1 MIVARKNIDDKL
13 WNSTVDKEAEGL
25 PYAYTWYL
33 DAVTDDWYA
42 VVYDNYK
49 AIFPFQIKRKLGLKY
64 SLQPFLIQQL
74 GMFGGDNLLLKKALK
89 EIKKYI
95 WHYHLHLN
103 SSNYIDKN
111 VIALRKNFELSL
123 KSDYSSL
130 QKQYSNNCKR
140 NIKKTDALRISFDT
154 SSYDKEIQ
162 FIKTHGKLS
171 LEKDR
176 APKLK
181 QLLSNAQKE
190 NSLQI
195 AKAYKDNILLA
206 LVVLIKTKKRIVYL
220 VSVSSQEGLE
230 NKAMFKIVDSVI
242 KKYANSDL
250 LLDFEGSNIEN
261 IARFYQGFGAV
272 QNEYQEIKYNI
283 LTNLLKS

>member
-13 WNSTVDKEAEGL
+13 WNRTVDKEAKGL

-33 DAVTDDWYA
+33 DAVTDNWYA
-42 VVYDNYK
+42 VVYDDYK
-49 AIFPFQIKRKLGLKY
+49 AIFPFQIKRKYGLKY

-74 GMFGGDNLLLKKALK
+74 GMFGGDNLLLEKALK
-89 EIKKYI
+89 EIKKYV
-95 WHYHLHLN
+95 WHYHLYLN
-103 SSNYIDKN
+103 SYNRTDKN
-111 VIALRKNFELSL
+111 VMALRKNFELSL
-123 KSDYSSL
+123 QSDYSSL
-130 QKQYSNNCKR
+130 QKRYSNNCKR
-140 NIKKTDALRISFDT
+140 NIKKTNALHISFDKGF
-154 SSYDKEIQ
+154 SDKEIQ
-162 FIKTHGKLS
+162 FIKTFGKLS

-176 APKLK
+176 AIKLK
-181 QLLSNAQKE
+181 QLLSSAQKE

-220 VSVSSQEGLE
+220 ISVSSQEGLE
-230 NKAMFKIVDSVI
+230 NKAMFKIVDSLI

-250 LLDFEGSNIEN
+250 LLDFEGSNIKS
-261 IARFYQGFGAV
+261 IARFYQGFGAL

-283 LTNLLKS
+283 LTK